1 MSLPSP
7 PDGSSWSSRWP
18 LDRESSAAS
27 DRATTQPHRP
37 PPPPPAITAVT
48 TTEHSQ
54 PTAVHL
60 VAGVVAVHLLIAL
73 AGVGDAAS
81 VSALELIGG
90 AQRGWKRA
98 GGRERERN
106 FAM

>member
-1 MSLPSP
+1 MAA
-7 PDGSSWSSRWP
+7 
-18 LDRESSAAS
+18 REE
-27 DRATTQPHRP
+27 RVTLRQ
-37 PPPPPAITAVT
+37 TALTWDSGVT
-48 TTEHSQ
+48 TTGRWK

-73 AGVGDAAS
+73 AGVGDATS

-98 GGRERERN
+98 RGQG
-106 FAM
+106 AL

>member
-7 PDGSSWSSRWP
+7 PDGSSWSSRWQ
-18 LDRESSAAS
+18 LDRESSVAS
-27 DRATTQPHRP
+27 DRGTTQPHRP
-37 PPPPPAITAVT
+37 PDPAFTAVT
-48 TTEHSQ
+48 TTDHSK

-81 VSALELIGG
+81 VSALELIGR

-98 GGRERERN
+98 GGKER
-106 FAM
+106 

>member
-1 MSLPSP
+1 M
-7 PDGSSWSSRWP
+7 
-18 LDRESSAAS
+18 
-27 DRATTQPHRP
+27 
-37 PPPPPAITAVT
+37 
-48 TTEHSQ
+48 TEHSQ

-98 GGRERERN
+98 GGRER
-106 FAM
+106 